1 MPGPGDARQNLA
13 LRLAKPSK
21 NPLTVPQVVS
31 QQRTLT
37 PFTHD
42 KGFFVAG
49 LRRIALQA
57 SLVAVIITG
66 PQLAV
71 SGGSALT
78 FGAPT

>member
-1 MPGPGDARQNLA
+1 MPEPGDARQNLE

-42 KGFFVAG
+42 KGFFLAG
-49 LRRIALQA
+49 LC
-57 SLVAVIITG
+57 SL
-66 PQLAV
+66 PCK
-71 SGGSALT
+71 
-78 FGAPT
+78 